1 MKQVE
6 RNEIIDYVTYEEKR
20 DAFRD
25 EVMKAKAPRR
35 VHIGEY
41 LTLLFEN
48 HLTMQYQIQEMVRTE
63 RMVKESDIQHE
74 IETYNEVLGGDGEF
88 GCTLMIEIDDPKVR
102 DVKLK
107 EWWALPEK
115 MYLLLEDGTRIWAT
129 FDERQRGDDRVSSVQ
144 YMKFNTGGRVPV
156 AVGVDLAT
164 LQAETTLSPEQHRSL
179 EAERTAR
186 RKGDDLRADHQR
198 RHQRSLEEDLSS

>member
-1 MKQVE
+1 MKPVE

-25 EVMKAKAPRR
+25 KVMQAKAPRR
-35 VHIGEY
+35 VHIGDY

-74 IETYNEVLGGDGEF
+74 IDTYNEVLGGEGEF
-88 GCTLMIEIDDPKVR
+88 GCTLLIEIDDPAIR

-115 MYLLLEDGTRIWAT
+115 MYLLLEDGTRILAT

-144 YMKFNTGGRVPV
+144 YLKFNTGGRVPV
-156 AVGVDLAT
+156 AVGVGLPT
-164 LQAETTLSPEQHRSL
+164 LQSETELSPEQR
-179 EAERTAR
+179 
-186 RKGDDLRADHQR
+186 
-198 RHQRSLEEDLSS
+198 RSLEEDLSS